1 MVLNKRIPFKQRMSK
16 ELIMPSLE
24 LIFTLLMLPAVFL
37 LAASV
42 VVSLIE
48 NNREQSLA
56 DKQAA
61 S

>member
-1 MVLNKRIPFKQRMSK
+1 MSK

-37 LAASV
+37 LAASL
-42 VVSLIE
+42 VVSLVE
-48 NNREQSLA
+48 NNREQSSA
-56 DKQAA
+56 EKQAG